1 MPTGRRLLVL
11 LGVCALVALPAG
23 VLRATCA
30 GKTCDQSQTVHA
42 RVPFCPLPD
51 ELRTLISNG
60 FYAGR
65 SPDVLGVGAMPVAG
79 GSGGGE
85 SSTPWP
91 ATEPAPDLRVPLAF
105 LGTGV
110 DPTVALP
117 DQLTLDRIAPTL
129 SEILGFHRPHPD
141 VRSGLSISG
150 LASGARPRLVLEVV
164 WTGGGTTE
172 LEADPAASAA
182 WRKLTA
188 HDDVASTRAT
198 TGSLPLDP
206 VAALTT
212 IGTGGPPSEHGIT
225 GSLIRDQQSRVVA
238 PWSTSA
244 PTSVIATLPDD
255 LVARYPETKV
265 GAVLAARVDQ
275 GIVGGTWYATGD
287 VADVTLE
294 RRDPAG
300 AVDAML
306 ADGYGADDTPDVLAV
321 VVAGPPSAFA
331 DALRTIVPAVR
342 SAVPATTVVVTATGA
357 RSPDGTLSGAD
368 VAQHVNANVRSSGPI
383 VAAAVPGGLFLDQDV
398 LAADGLSSGAVV
410 GPMLGMTEG
419 GRKVF
424 ADAFP
429 GFAVSFA
436 RYC

>member
-1 MPTGRRLLVL
+1 ML

-30 GKTCDQSQTVHA
+30 GKTCDEGQTVHA
-42 RVPFCPLPD
+42 RVPFCPLPA

-65 SPDVLGVGAMPVAG
+65 SPDVLGVGAIPVAG
-79 GSGGGE
+79 GSGVGE
-85 SSTPWP
+85 TSTPWP
-91 ATEPAPDLRVPLAF
+91 ATEPVPDVRVPLAF

-110 DPTVALP
+110 NPNVALP

-129 SEILGFHRPHPD
+129 TEILGVGWNFPKVHG
-141 VRSGLSISG
+141 GLSITG
-150 LASGARPRLVLEVV
+150 LANGERPRLVLEVV
-164 WTGGGTTE
+164 WTGGGTKE
-172 LEADPAASAA
+172 LEADPAASAS

-188 HDDVASTRAT
+188 HAAASTNAT

-206 VAALTT
+206 AATLTT
-212 IGTGGPPSEHGIT
+212 IGAGGLPSQHGIT
-225 GSLIRDQQSRVVA
+225 GDLIRDEDSNIVA
-238 PWSTSA
+238 PWSPGATTA
-244 PTSVIATLPDD
+244 VIAALPDD
-255 LVARYPETKV
+255 LVHRRPDTKV
-265 GAVLAARVDQ
+265 GAVLPARIDQ
-275 GIVGGTWYATGD
+275 GIVGGTWWETGD
-287 VADVTLE
+287 VADVTLS
-294 RRDPAG
+294 RHDPGPAI
-300 AVDAML
+300 DAML
-306 ADGYGADDTPDVLAV
+306 ADGFGADATPDVLAV
-321 VVAGPPSAFA
+321 VVGGHASAFA
-331 DALRTIVPAVR
+331 DAIRTIVPAVR

-383 VAAAVPGGLFLDQDV
+383 VEAAVPGGLFLDQDV

-424 ADAFP
+424 TDAFP

>member
-1 MPTGRRLLVL
+1 MPTGRRLLAL

-30 GKTCDQSQTVHA
+30 ARTCDQNTVVQA

-51 ELRTLISNG
+51 ELRTLIANG

-65 SPDVLGVGAMPVAG
+65 SPDVLGVGATPVAG
-79 GSGGGE
+79 GSGGE
-85 SSTPWP
+85 AASTPWP
-91 ATEPAPDLRVPLAF
+91 GTDPLPDVRVPLAF

-117 DQLTLDRIAPTL
+117 EQLTLDRIAPTL
-129 SEILGFHRPHPD
+129 TEILGVQWQFPKVHG
-141 VRSGLSISG
+141 GLSITG
-150 LASGARPRLVLEVV
+150 LESGARPRLVLEVV
-164 WTGGGTTE
+164 WTGGGTPE

-188 HDDVASTRAT
+188 HGAVASTDAT
-198 TGSLPLDP
+198 SGSLPLDP
-206 VAALTT
+206 VAELTT
-212 IGTGGPPSEHGIT
+212 IGAGGPPSQHGIT
-225 GSLIRDQQSRVVA
+225 GDLIRDEQSRVVA
-238 PWSTSA
+238 PWSPGATTA
-244 PTSVIATLPDD
+244 VIAALPDD
-255 LVARYPETKV
+255 LVHKDPATKV
-265 GAVLAARVDQ
+265 GAVLPTRLDQ
-275 GIVGGTWYATGD
+275 GIVGGTWWETGD

-294 RRDPAG
+294 RRHPG
-300 AVDAML
+300 RAVDSML
-306 ADGYGADDTPDVLAV
+306 ADGFGADDTPDVLAV
-321 VVAGPPSAFA
+321 VVGGPASAFA
-331 DALRTIVPAVR
+331 QALRTIVPSVR
-342 SAVPATTVVVTATGA
+342 AAVPATTVVVTATGV
-357 RSPDGTLSGAD
+357 RSGQNALTASAVVD
-368 VAQHVNANVRSSGPI
+368 HVNANVRSSGPI
-383 VAAAVPGGLFLDQDV
+383 VEAAVPGGLFLDQDV

-410 GPMLGMTEG
+410 APMLGMTDG